1 MNQLGQFIINHWG
14 LWLALILI
22 FLIIFINELY
32 TQKNQAKSVSNSD
45 AIQMI
50 NDEDAAIFDLR
61 DAEAFRAGH
70 VAQAIR
76 VASDDFS
83 KKSMEKYKTKPLILI
98 CARGIQSATL
108 ATQLRAQGFMQAMS
122 LSGGIA
128 AWQEANLPLVKGKN

>member
-1 MNQLGQFIINHWG
+1 MNQLGQFIINHWQ
-14 LWLALILI
+14 LWLAFILI

-61 DAEAFRAGH
+61 DAETFRAGH
-70 VAQAIR
+70 IAHAIR

-108 ATQLRAQGFMQAMS
+108 ATQLRAQGFMRAMS